1 MAARTT
7 LPLYPLGPDLSS
19 PSLAAERGPGA
30 PRQGRKLSV
39 VKRVLDEVDGEDDGS
54 SMQGDPMSGL
64 SGKVRA
70 SKAEAKKRRAS
81 QQQEQPETNV
91 NLDSVLALA
100 KEMMAIQMAN
110 QRSVTTLGDEAL
122 IEVKCAKLFAVYK
135 NPSSCLHGGEIIE
148 MIDSMGVVDPTIIV
162 FFEQEDFSSIH
173 SKLKPLPKKQCGN
186 VAIFC
191 ENCTYL
197 LILKVLIRQY
207 DHQDNIN

>member
-7 LPLYPLGPDLSS
+7 LPLCPLGPDLSS
-19 PSLAAERGPGA
+19 PSLAADRGPGA

-54 SMQGDPMSGL
+54 WMQRDPMSGL

-70 SKAEAKKRRAS
+70 SKAEAKKLRAS
-81 QQQEQPETNV
+81 QQQEQPDTNV
-91 NLDSVLALA
+91 NLDSASA

-135 NPSSCLHGGEIIE
+135 NPSSCLQGGEIIE
-148 MIDSMGVVDPTIIV
+148 MI
-162 FFEQEDFSSIH
+162 
-173 SKLKPLPKKQCGN
+173 
-186 VAIFC
+186 
-191 ENCTYL
+191 
-197 LILKVLIRQY
+197 
-207 DHQDNIN
+207 